1 MGASMIWANLPVD
14 DINATEKFYLSL
26 GVKPNGRSDS
36 DELVSF
42 LFGGNGFI
50 IHFFQREKLETS
62 MNDKTIR
69 EGNGSEVIFSISAD
83 TEQEVVDWTDK
94 VKAAGGKIFREA
106 KRQDDGYFYCV
117 FSDLDGHKFNV
128 LLLEKGM

>member
-1 MGASMIWANLPVD
+1 
-14 DINATEKFYLSL
+14 
-26 GVKPNGRSDS
+26 
-36 DELVSF
+36 
-42 LFGGNGFI
+42 
-50 IHFFQREKLETS
+50 